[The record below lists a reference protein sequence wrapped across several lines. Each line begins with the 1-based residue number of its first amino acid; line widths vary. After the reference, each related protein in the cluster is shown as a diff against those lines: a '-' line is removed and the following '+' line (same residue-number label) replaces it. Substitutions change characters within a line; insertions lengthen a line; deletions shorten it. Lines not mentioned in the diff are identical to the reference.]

1 MPGESPSF
9 ALVRSDSRVPPTIAI
24 VYATAAQLVR
34 PGRGRAPNAICR
46 PCRLITVCP
55 PELRFVGTVTTPPQR
70 PDVSLG
76 LALLQEAHPVL
87 AGVIDE
93 HPAFD
98 PKAWTLP
105 RRSAGPRR
113 PRRPRAGDAARART
127 VPSKGKYRARPRE
140 ALRRRAVIRGGATQ
154 APRSDWLMLARC
166 NRRVTG
172 RIAQRSRAPVGSGKL
187 TAT

>member
-1 MPGESPSF
+1 
-9 ALVRSDSRVPPTIAI
+9 
-24 VYATAAQLVR
+24 
-34 PGRGRAPNAICR
+34 
-46 PCRLITVCP
+46 LITVCP

-113 PRRPRAGDAARART
+113 PRRPRAGTLRELGLSRQKANT
-127 VPSKGKYRARPRE
+127 VLDLAKRFVDGRLSEA
-140 ALRRRAVIRGGATQ
+140 ALR
-154 APRSDWLMLARC
+154 
-166 NRRVTG
+166 
-172 RIAQRSRAPVGSGKL
+172 KL
-187 TAT
+187 PDQIG